1 MKKNDSTFNNDDL
14 RRPKVGFIFIPEEN
28 FLKEGNNQICFCF
41 GGHDALNCK
50 CLKKTDLTITSAI
63 NFILF
68 FTILGVVAIYNWF
81 TSLVK
86 QSFKQYL
93 SLSRRQRT

>member
-1 MKKNDSTFNNDDL
+1 MFEKK
-14 RRPKVGFIFIPEEN
+14 
-28 FLKEGNNQICFCF
+28 
-41 GGHDALNCK
+41 
-50 CLKKTDLTITSAI
+50 DLTITSAI

-68 FTILGVVAIYNWF
+68 FTILGVVAMYNWF

-93 SLSRRQRT
+93 VTFSKTTYLVEALIHRYMYFFSSNASNVALSR

>member
-1 MKKNDSTFNNDDL
+1 MLSIVNVWKK
-14 RRPKVGFIFIPEEN
+14 K
-28 FLKEGNNQICFCF
+28 
-41 GGHDALNCK
+41 
-50 CLKKTDLTITSAI
+50 DLTITSAI

-68 FTILGVVAIYNWF
+68 FTILGVVAMYNWF

-93 SLSRRQRT
+93 VTFSKTTYLVEALIHRYMYFFSSNASNVALSR

>member
-1 MKKNDSTFNNDDL
+1 MFEKK
-14 RRPKVGFIFIPEEN
+14 
-28 FLKEGNNQICFCF
+28 
-41 GGHDALNCK
+41 
-50 CLKKTDLTITSAI
+50 DLTITSAI

-68 FTILGVVAIYNWF
+68 FTILGEVAMNNFF

-93 SLSRRQRT
+93 VTFSKTTYLVEALIHRYMYFFSSNASNVTLSR

>member
-1 MKKNDSTFNNDDL
+1 MFGKKN
-14 RRPKVGFIFIPEEN
+14 
-28 FLKEGNNQICFCF
+28 
-41 GGHDALNCK
+41 
-50 CLKKTDLTITSAI
+50 DLTITSAI

-68 FTILGVVAIYNWF
+68 FTILGEVAMYNFF

-93 SLSRRQRT
+93 VTFSKTTYLVEALIHRYMYFFSSNASNVTLSR